1 MSQGAPPLVLVV
13 DDDASIRRSLTR
25 LFQAVGL
32 EVETFGSAG
41 ELLAYDRPDRPL
53 CLVLDVYLRDMTG
66 IDLLRILAE
75 RGLSLPVVVITA
87 ESEAHLPATAFAAEI
102 AVLRKP
108 FEEERL
114 LGEVWR
120 LLDLSPP

>member
-1 MSQGAPPLVLVV
+1 MSKGARPLVLVV
-13 DDDASIRRSLTR
+13 DDDTSIRRSLTR

-32 EVETFGSAG
+32 EVETFSSAG
-41 ELLAYDRPDRPL
+41 EFLAYERPPRPL

-66 IDLLRILAE
+66 LDLLRILAE
-75 RGLSLPVVVITA
+75 RGASLPVVVITA
-87 ESEAHLPATAFAAEI
+87 ESEAHLPSNAFAAEI

-108 FEEERL
+108 FEEDRL

-120 LLDLSPP
+120 LLDLPPS